1 MKVRAIET
9 RHCDAGWRNFSFCK
23 ITTDDG
29 LVGWSEYQEG
39 FGSPGVTA
47 VIEAMANRVVGADP
61 YATEAIFFDLY
72 AATRPAAGGVVAQGL
87 AAIENALIDVK
98 AKALGVPAYN
108 LFGGPIRDRL
118 RVYWSHCGTYR
129 VMDRE
134 VHAAGGVTS
143 LDDVRALGK
152 EVKDKGFSGLKTNI
166 FRFDREPAIWA
177 PGFNVPGGHPE
188 LNVERDLLKHLVAEL
203 EAFRDGAGPDMDILL
218 DLNFNAKT
226 EGLLQIVQA
235 LEPLGLF
242 WIEIDSYDAVALA
255 EVRRASKTPIS
266 GCETL
271 IGIRE
276 FRPYFENK
284 SMDIAII
291 DAIWNG
297 VAQSLKIAALAE
309 AHEVNIAPHN
319 FYGHLSSFMNAHFS
333 ACVANFRIM
342 EIDIDE
348 VPWRDELF
356 THAPEFE
363 DGHFVLPDRP
373 GWGCDPIED
382 ALAAHPPRA
391 IGGITHRK

>member
-1 MKVRAIET
+1 M
-9 RHCDAGWRNFSFCK
+9 
-23 ITTDDG
+23 
-29 LVGWSEYQEG
+29 
-39 FGSPGVTA
+39 
-47 VIEAMANRVVGADP
+47 
-61 YATEAIFFDLY
+61 
-72 AATRPAAGGVVAQGL
+72 
-87 AAIENALIDVK
+87 
-98 AKALGVPAYN
+98 
-108 LFGGPIRDRL
+108 
-118 RVYWSHCGTYR
+118 
-129 VMDRE
+129 
-134 VHAAGGVTS
+134 
-143 LDDVRALGK
+143 
-152 EVKDKGFSGLKTNI
+152 
-166 FRFDREPAIWA
+166 
-177 PGFNVPGGHPE
+177 
-188 LNVERDLLKHLVAEL
+188 
-203 EAFRDGAGPDMDILL
+203 
-218 DLNFNAKT
+218 
-226 EGLLQIVQA
+226 
-235 LEPLGLF
+235 
-242 WIEIDSYDAVALA
+242 ALA

-284 SMDIAII
+284 SMDVAII

-363 DGHFVLPDRP
+363 NGHFVLPDRP
-373 GWGCDPIED
+373 GWGCDPIEE
-382 ALAAHPPRA
+382 AMAAHPPRE